1 VTVTEIDAA
10 EERSLRRVIEEHIYF
25 TGSPRAAK
33 LLLHPGALPMMR
45 VQPVHFQ
52 GTIEA
57 TWRPMLDELK
67 DRDILMPVER
77 ETAASQTALQ
87 V

>member
-1 VTVTEIDAA
+1 
-10 EERSLRRVIEEHIYF
+10 
-25 TGSPRAAK
+25 
-33 LLLHPGALPMMR
+33 
-45 VQPVHFQ
+45 
-52 GTIEA
+52 
-57 TWRPMLDELK
+57 MLDELK